1 MSSAA
6 TADSSVDPPAKK
18 RKLDSKTTTSEMANN
33 EASGSS
39 QAGDID
45 EGLYSRQLYV
55 LGHDAMRRMAKSDV
69 LISGLGGLGVEIA
82 KNVIL
87 GGVKSV
93 TLHDE
98 NNVSMT
104 DLSSQFY
111 LSESDVG
118 SNRATVCEKQL
129 AELNRYVPIRS
140 YTGPLSEEVIKK
152 YSVIVLTSSPRSEQ
166 LLISEITHVNNIALI
181 VSETRGL
188 FAQVFCDFGDSFTVV
203 DTNGENPTS
212 AMIADVTND
221 KEGIVTCIDDT
232 RHGMED
238 GDYVT
243 FAEIQGMTE
252 LNNCKPIKIK
262 VLGPYTFSIGDTS
275 SFSKYERGG
284 IAYQVKM
291 PKKLHF
297 KPLKEAL
304 QNPEF
309 IVTDFAKFD
318 HPHQLHIAFT
328 ALHKYVEQK
337 GSLPKPWSNED
348 AEEFVTIAKSV
359 AVDGSNDNELNT
371 GLLETFAKVSAGQL
385 NPMNATMGG
394 IVAQEVMKACSGKF
408 HPIYQWLYF
417 DAIECLPADRS
428 EITEELAAPTG
439 SRYDGQIAVFGK
451 EFQKKIGKMD
461 CIYK

>member
-166 LLISEITHVNNIALI
+166 LRISEITHVNNIALI

-238 GDYVT
+238 GIT
-243 FAEIQGMTE
+243 LLLQ
-252 LNNCKPIKIK
+252 K
-262 VLGPYTFSIGDTS
+262 
-275 SFSKYERGG
+275 SKG
-284 IAYQVKM
+284 
-291 PKKLHF
+291 
-297 KPLKEAL
+297 
-304 QNPEF
+304 
-309 IVTDFAKFD
+309 
-318 HPHQLHIAFT
+318 
-328 ALHKYVEQK
+328 
-337 GSLPKPWSNED
+337 
-348 AEEFVTIAKSV
+348 
-359 AVDGSNDNELNT
+359 
-371 GLLETFAKVSAGQL
+371 
-385 NPMNATMGG
+385 
-394 IVAQEVMKACSGKF
+394 
-408 HPIYQWLYF
+408 
-417 DAIECLPADRS
+417 
-428 EITEELAAPTG
+428 
-439 SRYDGQIAVFGK
+439 
-451 EFQKKIGKMD
+451 
-461 CIYK
+461 